1 MTLPS
6 NGRWGGNWMNPEP
19 TTRWGFYVRIEK
31 EVKVSRLFFVA
42 IEHSCSVITLK
53 TRGEKTLEQTR
64 SEGVEDRVRG
74 GTAGYVF
81 HTRSAQKTTHL
92 DPHGGIV
99 DVGLTAHGKSVW

>member
-31 EVKVSRLFFVA
+31 EVKVSRLIFVA

-53 TRGEKTLEQTR
+53 TRGEKTPPTPKDQISWL
-64 SEGVEDRVRG
+64 V
-74 GTAGYVF
+74 
-81 HTRSAQKTTHL
+81 HTPPPTK
-92 DPHGGIV
+92 
-99 DVGLTAHGKSVW
+99 